1 METPM
6 SNEKRKVLEM
16 LAAGRITAED
26 AERLLNRLGTAPR
39 ITAGE
44 GSDSGDGEPETA
56 KRPLRY
62 LRVVV
67 DSSEGDKVN
76 IRVPLALVRTG
87 IKLSTM
93 LPAEAADTLRERGV
107 DLSELQGLKGEELIE
122 ALRELQ
128 VDVDSTEGDVVR
140 VFCE

>member
-1 METPM
+1 MA
-6 SNEKRKVLEM
+6 NDKRKVLEM
-16 LAAGRITAED
+16 LAAGKITAED
-26 AERLLNRLGTAPR
+26 AERLLNRLAAASR

-44 GSDSGDGEPETA
+44 GPDSQEGEPEGA
-56 KRPLRY
+56 KRALRY

-67 DSSEGDKVN
+67 DSSDGDKVN

-87 IKLSTM
+87 IRLSTM
-93 LPAEAADTLRERGV
+93 LPTEAAETLRERGV
-107 DLSELQGLKGEELIE
+107 DLSELQGLKGEALIE

-128 VDVDSTEGDVVR
+128 IDVDSTDGDVVR